1 MHFGNVLTVWYL
13 FYFISEERFNQ
24 DYLQPFPLQDPPKHK
39 LKRQMSTDSNE
50 SNDNRTQSYPSKRP
64 QNTDVASQRGMHY
77 YPHHRDDHVD
87 GSIAITNQNEPE
99 VTCPVKDNEWYC
111 GYKPTVEERA
121 VSRLPERKAV
131 INITDTRD
139 ARGTTTIESDAQGLI
154 AKVPEKPYTKNLKW
168 VISSP
173 NPNSVNDFIQAVPN
187 ANQLNRP
194 DNLADKPVISSSPK
208 KHIDTSLG
216 DMQSTSNTD
225 RHNQS
230 ADLLDKT
237 IVASTSP
244 EHLQTNLSNI
254 QTYSERDRTIC
265 SAMFPKDFNTHSFE
279 RDVKPSST
287 PSTSGCSW
295 QQSHLKVTEK
305 GFTFP
310 QNHSIKDPI
319 LLSPQIV
326 GDRFQPRFEST
337 PRTTESNL
345 HSPVK
350 KYTFSSPSKCTVPSP
365 TKACCSWQQSPCTQ
379 QKIRPDFKYSSQD
392 MSLGSDSEIVES
404 SSLQRPTLSSERQ
417 SSTISRSTSLSN
429 PNNSISRQRTNGY
442 IQSHMVQ
449 PTCNMR
455 YSNGNSQREETHED
469 HYINREMERFFRSYS
484 AVELS
489 PSKNDIEK
497 VRDRVRK
504 MYRSISNPS
513 ELREVWKNMLIEEIM
528 KEDFT
533 VENDVFDLS
542 PSKQDKMI
550 HYSPRNQ
557 GHCDLYRDHGSS
569 QHQFH
574 RDDSFSHDARRR
586 LFVDPM
592 TRQQSIRSKGKT
604 GSK

>member
-1 MHFGNVLTVWYL
+1 MCGVF
-13 FYFISEERFNQ
+13 FISEERFNQ
-24 DYLQPFPLQDPPKHK
+24 DCLQPFPLQDPPKHK

-64 QNTDVASQRGMHY
+64 QNTDVASQREMHHH
-77 YPHHRDDHVD
+77 PHHRDDRVD
-87 GSIAITNQNEPE
+87 ASLATTNKNEPE

-111 GYKPTVEERA
+111 GYKPTVEKRA
-121 VSRLPERKAV
+121 VSRNVKDR
-131 INITDTRD
+131 RD
-139 ARGTTTIESDAQGLI
+139 ARDTKTIESDVQGIPGLI

-194 DNLADKPVISSSPK
+194 DNLSDKPVISSSPK
-208 KHIDTSLG
+208 KHIDTSLE

-230 ADLLDKT
+230 PDLLNKT

-244 EHLQTNLSNI
+244 GHLQTSLGNI

-265 SAMFPKDFNTHSFE
+265 NAMFSKDFNTHSFE
-279 RDVKPSST
+279 RDIKPSST
-287 PSTSGCSW
+287 SSTSGCSW

-305 GFTFP
+305 GFSFP
-310 QNHSIKDPI
+310 SNHSLKDPI

-337 PRTTESNL
+337 PRTLESNL
-345 HSPVK
+345 HVK
-350 KYTFSSPSKCTVPSP
+350 KYTLSSPSKRTVPSP
-365 TKACCSWQQSPCTQ
+365 TKVCFSWQQSPRQ
-379 QKIRPDFKYSSQD
+379 QQEIRHDFKYSSQNT
-392 MSLGSDSEIVES
+392 SLESDSEIVDN

-442 IQSHMVQ
+442 IQSQMIQ

-455 YSNGNSQREETHED
+455 YSNGNNHCEETHKD
-469 HYINREMERFFRSYS
+469 RYINGEMERFFRSYS

-489 PSKNDIEK
+489 PSKNDIEN

-513 ELREVWKNMLIEEIM
+513 ELREVLKNMLIEEIM
-528 KEDFT
+528 KEDFS
-533 VENDVFDLS
+533 VQNDVFDLS
-542 PSKQDKMI
+542 PSKQDKVI

-557 GHCDLYRDHGSS
+557 GYRDHCSNEY
-569 QHQFH
+569 QFQ
-574 RDDSFSHDARRR
+574 RDDSFSYDARRR

-592 TRQQSIRSKGKT
+592 TQQQSIRSKGKN

>member
-1 MHFGNVLTVWYL
+1 M
-13 FYFISEERFNQ
+13 
-24 DYLQPFPLQDPPKHK
+24 
-39 LKRQMSTDSNE
+39 
-50 SNDNRTQSYPSKRP
+50 
-64 QNTDVASQRGMHY
+64 
-77 YPHHRDDHVD
+77 D
-87 GSIAITNQNEPE
+87 GSLATPNQNEQE
-99 VTCPVKDNEWYC
+99 VICPVKDNEWYC

-121 VSRLPERKAV
+121 VLRVPERKPV
-131 INITDTRD
+131 IDITAARD
-139 ARGTTTIESDAQGLI
+139 ARDTKTIESDAQGLI
-154 AKVPEKPYTKNLKW
+154 AKVPETPYTKNLKW

-187 ANQLNRP
+187 SNQINRR
-194 DNLADKPVISSSPK
+194 DNLSEKSVTASSPE
-208 KHIDTSLG
+208 KHIDTSLEE
-216 DMQSTSNTD
+216 MQSTSNTD

-230 ADLLDKT
+230 TDLLDKT
-237 IVASTSP
+237 IVASTSSQ
-244 EHLQTNLSNI
+244 HLQTSLSNI

-265 SAMFPKDFNTHSFE
+265 SAMFSNDFNTHSFE

-295 QQSHLKVTEK
+295 QQPHLKVTEK

-310 QNHSIKDPI
+310 PNHSLKDPI

-337 PRTTESNL
+337 PRTVETNL

-350 KYTFSSPSKCTVPSP
+350 KYTFSSPSKRSVQSP
-365 TKACCSWQQSPCTQ
+365 TKACCSWQQSPCQQ
-379 QKIRPDFKYSSQD
+379 QKIRPEFKYSSQN

-404 SSLQRPTLSSERQ
+404 SSPLHRPTLSSGRQ

-449 PTCNMR
+449 PTCNIR
-455 YSNGNSQREETHED
+455 YSNGNSKNEETQED
-469 HYINREMERFFRSYS
+469 QYINREMERFFRSYS

-489 PSKNDIEK
+489 PSKNDIEN

-533 VENDVFDLS
+533 VQNDVFDLS
-542 PSKQDKMI
+542 PSKQDKMM
-550 HYSPRNQ
+550 HYSPRYQ
-557 GHCDLYRDHGSS
+557 GHSDFDRDHGSS
-569 QHQFH
+569 QHQ
-574 RDDSFSHDARRR
+574 RDDRFSHDARRR
-586 LFVDPM
+586 LFVDSM

-604 GSK
+604 K